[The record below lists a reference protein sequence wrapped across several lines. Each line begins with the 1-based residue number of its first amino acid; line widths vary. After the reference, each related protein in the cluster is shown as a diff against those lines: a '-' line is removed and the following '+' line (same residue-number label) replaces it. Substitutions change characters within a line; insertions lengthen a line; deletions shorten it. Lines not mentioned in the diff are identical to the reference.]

1 MAIQAQKKSKYG
13 ELFSMIEE
21 SFGTKIGTLLQLGVI
36 SHKKASLE
44 RTYCLNLAISNL
56 FSSKSGD
63 LVPLLPNKILC

>member
-1 MAIQAQKKSKYG
+1 
-13 ELFSMIEE
+13 MIEE

-44 RTYCLNLAISNL
+44 RTYCLNMAISNL